1 VKNMLVKNI
10 MRRKLLTMTEDATIN
25 DVIDLMVENHA
36 GSVIIVDKE
45 EEDKVVGIVTERDIL
60 CKIINHKKPLDLP
73 IKEIMTRNVI
83 TISPNDTIEKAAQ
96 IMTENKIK
104 KLPVVEN
111 GKLVG
116 IITLTDIVASGI
128 KLEDAIL
135 QELAKWFPVRKHTYV
150 GG

>member
-1 VKNMLVKNI
+1 MLVKHI
-10 MRRKLLTMTEDATIN
+10 MRRKLLTMTENAKIS
-25 DVIDLMVENHA
+25 DVIELMVENHA

-45 EEDKVVGIVTERDIL
+45 SGDKVVGIVTERDIL
-60 CKIINHKKPLDLP
+60 CKIISERKPLDLP
-73 IKEIMTRNVI
+73 IKEIMTSNVI
-83 TISPNDTIEKAAQ
+83 TISPNETVERAAR

-116 IITLTDIVASGI
+116 IITLTDIVASGV
-128 KLEDAIL
+128 KLEDAVL
-135 QELAKWFPVRKHTYV
+135 EELAKWFPVRKRTYV